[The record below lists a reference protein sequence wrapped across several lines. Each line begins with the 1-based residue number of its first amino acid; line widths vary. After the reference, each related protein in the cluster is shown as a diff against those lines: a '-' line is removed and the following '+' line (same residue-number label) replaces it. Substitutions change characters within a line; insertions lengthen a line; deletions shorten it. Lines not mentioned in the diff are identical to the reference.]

1 MLFFMELYVSL
12 FKKKKKLFKARLLVT
27 VAAFI
32 FIIFTVFK
40 KYNAVF
46 NVHDLGN

>member
-12 FKKKKKLFKARLLVT
+12 FKKKKLFKARLLVT

-40 KYNAVF
+40 NIMQY
-46 NVHDLGN
+46 LMYMI

>member
-12 FKKKKKLFKARLLVT
+12 FKKKKLFKARLLVT